1 MKNLIFLCVSAAV
14 IICTVI
20 VLNNA
25 PIINGLV
32 GDDWYDESCQ
42 NYVDL
47 HKYNKDKTPAELE
60 TANHISSD
68 TQENKDKWLDL
79 LKEGKNKCYRN
90 KAMIGLEYSAF
101 NFNIVFGFT
110 CALLGLFNYLK
121 IGNIGKIIGIIG
133 LGSGVIGFV
142 LTLVYIIYSGII
154 LTQDVVGKKYTK
166 YSNNIYSSVPSDSS
180 YSYKL
185 KKIRGDGA
193 YAEWDESK
201 KGYVCLFYEKD
212 NPDSLYLKYSDY
224 GNKHLNYR
232 TKDIYAEKEKNYKFM
247 SPNGCIG
254 SISSLDYDY
263 CKTKDESNNIGDI
276 KRKYYDSTSLTNRNE
291 KGECDYLYY
300 FDNGADNSKKNIY
313 DRWVTTIVLG
323 CFIFVLDLGLA
334 IFGFLIFKDGGSSGS
349 PL

>member
-1 MKNLIFLCVSAAV
+1 MKNLIFLCVSTAV
-14 IICTVI
+14 VIFTII

-25 PIINGLV
+25 PIINGYLDV
-32 GDDWYDESCQ
+32 SWYDDSCQ
-42 NYVDL
+42 KFVDL
-47 HKYNKDKTPAELE
+47 HKYNKDKSAAELSGYGVSTTDE
-60 TANHISSD
+60 EKS
-68 TQENKDKWLDL
+68 KDKLLDL
-79 LKEGKNKCYRN
+79 FKEGKNKCYRN

-154 LTQDVVGKKYTK
+154 FTQDVVGKQFT
-166 YSNNIYSSVPSDSS
+166 NIGSEFSGIDIKIRSDGAFLEWDSS
-180 YSYKL
+180 KN
-185 KKIRGDGA
+185 R
-193 YAEWDESK
+193 
-201 KGYVCLFYEKD
+201 YVCLFYKKD
-212 NPDSLYLKYSDY
+212 KPDSLYIKFSDY

-232 TKDIYAEKEKNYKFM
+232 TKDKYAEKEENYKFM
-247 SPNGCIG
+247 INNGCFR
-254 SISSLDYDY
+254 SISGYDY
-263 CKTKDESNNIGDI
+263 SICKALDESNSFSEP
-276 KRKYYDSTSLTNRNE
+276 KEKYFDSSSNRNNE
-291 KGECDYLYY
+291 KGDCDYLYY
-300 FDNGADNSKKNIY
+300 FDSSADNSKRNIY
-313 DRWVTTIVLG
+313 DRWVITIVFG

>member
-1 MKNLIFLCVSAAV
+1 MKNLIFLCVSTAI

-25 PIINGLV
+25 PIINWYV
-32 GDDWYDESCQ
+32 GAGWYDESCQ

-47 HKYNKDKTPAELE
+47 HKYNKDKTPLQLGLL
-60 TANHISSD
+60 
-68 TQENKDKWLDL
+68 TQENKDKYLDL
-79 LKEGKNKCYRN
+79 LIEGKNKCYRN

-154 LTQDVVGKKYTK
+154 FTQD
-166 YSNNIYSSVPSDSS
+166 
-180 YSYKL
+180 
-185 KKIRGDGA
+185 DGA
-193 YAEWDESK
+193 FAKWEDSK
-201 KGYVCLFYEKD
+201 NGYVCLFYEKD
-212 NPDSLYLKYSDY
+212 NEDSLYLTYSDY

-232 TKDIYAEKEKNYKFM
+232 TKDKYAEEEENYKFI

-254 SISSLDYDY
+254 SISSYDY
-263 CKTKDESNNIGDI
+263 TECKRRDELNDLAGN
-276 KRKYYDSTSLTNRNE
+276 KRSYYDSTLNRNNK

-300 FDNGADNSKKNIY
+300 YDSSATTYKKKNIY

-334 IFGFLIFKDGGSSGS
+334 IFGFLIFKDGGSSGT